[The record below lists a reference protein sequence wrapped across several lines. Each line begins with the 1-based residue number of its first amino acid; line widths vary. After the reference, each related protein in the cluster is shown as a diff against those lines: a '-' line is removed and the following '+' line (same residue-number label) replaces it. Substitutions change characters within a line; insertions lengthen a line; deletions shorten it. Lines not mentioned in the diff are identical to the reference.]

1 MPWECSRRGP
11 YDPEMRVGLRA
22 AAGGVVKTALVTGG
36 TTRLGA
42 AIAAR
47 LRADGWRV
55 RTSSHRPDA
64 GADFV
69 ADLSRAG
76 AADALFAA
84 AGPLEALVNNAA
96 LFRGAPEM
104 LAAVNLAAPV
114 RLMDLMA
121 ARGGTVVNILDT
133 RVLGAAPLADDYART
148 KTALRDET
156 LRAARASR
164 PGFRV
169 NAVAPGPVLAPVGA
183 HERAGALLTARPTP
197 EDVAAAVA
205 FLLAAPSITGCILP
219 VDGGQHLLRK
229 G

>member
-1 MPWECSRRGP
+1 M
-11 YDPEMRVGLRA
+11 
-22 AAGGVVKTALVTGG
+22 KTALVTGG

-55 RTSSHRPDA
+55 LASSHRPDA

-69 ADLSRAG
+69 ADLAQPG

-84 AGPLEALVNNAA
+84 CGPLDALVNNAA
-96 LFRGAPEM
+96 LFRGAPAA
-104 LAAVNLAAPV
+104 LAAVNLDAPV
-114 RLMDLMA
+114 RLMDLMSE
-121 ARGGTVVNILDT
+121 RGGAVVNILDT
-133 RVLGAAPLADDYART
+133 RILGAAPPDDAYART
-148 KTALRDET
+148 KAALRDET

-205 FLLAAPSITGCILP
+205 FLLAAPSVTGCILP
-219 VDGGQHLLRK
+219 VDGGQHLLRRESRT
-229 G
+229 